1 MAQWLGINRSFLSR
15 YKRPGNNRQRSANL
29 KVLDAFITEWHRI
42 SGANESPASLRQT
55 DYETKRKIAV
65 LELEQERIR
74 LIIFKEDITGKRDR
88 LLKIL
93 LWIEKVRSM
102 PEVKTLPQSGTRLD
116 QYNTQINAQIRE
128 LPPWQDQYLDLQIR
142 HLEEKIQFL
151 KDQEAI
157 RPS

>member
-1 MAQWLGINRSFLSR
+1 
-15 YKRPGNNRQRSANL
+15 
-29 KVLDAFITEWHRI
+29 
-42 SGANESPASLRQT
+42 
-55 DYETKRKIAV
+55 V

-102 PEVKTLPQSGTRLD
+102 PEVKTLPPSGTRLD